1 MDSQDFYSFL
11 SDPRLVALVERVK
24 VSDDFLDVIALTET
38 QHSDML
44 AWCLHPNEGHGQGD
58 AVVKDFLIA
67 AYTAGSET
75 NKFLNKDFFNKWT
88 PGRVRTASFGA
99 AFIAREFSLKIDTD
113 NKKRR
118 LDLFLIDPSNRIVV
132 TIENKAGASLT
143 EAQLDS
149 YYKAV
154 VKQIKDRSVFDEYD
168 FAYVVVD
175 QSLDLYS
182 EEHIRS
188 LGNKW
193 ALLDYSWLQ
202 ASADRARLHMERNNE
217 SAQMLMA
224 YCQRQTGWQSPNERF
239 VSELSAEIS
248 SQHEAVVEAMR
259 QIRKIKPTAWTPTHF
274 KGEQGELLLFL
285 QQNRQLCDHLIQ
297 ARGIGSVLVALRK
310 ALPELSIED
319 DIEHGRTWLRF
330 STTQMQ
336 SLMRS
341 PDEYWPLFINI
352 FRETK
357 NDEENSKFTVR
368 LVWANGAFRD
378 DGCDVEAL
386 RAHMAKT
393 YPGLRTFGDSAHR
406 RLVLA
411 QGLNA
416 KAAAKKATE
425 TASEIDRLL
434 ESARHGGILG

>member
-1 MDSQDFYSFL
+1 MDSQDLYSFL

-24 VSDDFLDVIALTET
+24 VSDNFLDVIALSEP

-67 AYTAGSET
+67 AYNAGVET
-75 NKFLNKDFFNKWT
+75 NKFLNKDFFDKWT

-99 AFIAREFSLKIDTD
+99 AFIAREFSLAIDTG

-118 LDLFLIDPSNRIVV
+118 LDLFLIDPNNRIVV

-154 VKQIKDRSVFDEYD
+154 SKQIRGRPVFDEYD

-175 QSLDLYS
+175 QGLDLYS
-182 EEHIRS
+182 ENHIRS

-224 YCQRQTGWQSPNERF
+224 YCQRQTGWQSPNEKY
-239 VSELSAEIS
+239 VSELSAELA
-248 SQHEAVVEAMR
+248 SQHEAVVEALR
-259 QIRKIKPTAWTPTHF
+259 QIRRMKPTTWTPTDF
-274 KGEQGELLLFL
+274 RGAQGELLLFL

-297 ARGIGSVLVALRK
+297 ARGIGSVRVELRK
-310 ALPELSIED
+310 ALPELSIEN
-319 DIEHGRTWLRF
+319 IEHGRTWLRF

-341 PDEYWPLFINI
+341 PEKYRPLFINI

-357 NDEENSKFTVR
+357 NDDESSKFTVR

-378 DGCDVEAL
+378 DGCDIEAL
-386 RAHMAKT
+386 RTHMART
-393 YPGLRTFGDSAHR
+393 YPGLKKFGGSAYR
-406 RLVLA
+406 RLILA

-416 KAAAKKATE
+416 ANAVKKAAE
-425 TASEIDRLL
+425 TAKEIDRLL
-434 ESARHGGILG
+434 ESARRSGILD